1 MKKSDLTQRQW
12 EILAMYDIS
21 QPSECLRFY
30 PFRYEVIQ
38 KSDEIDILP
47 GTNVTIEGIITS
59 AVSTVRYQ
67 RNRSVTRFTM
77 CTEHD
82 CYSISAFNRPW
93 FKASPEGRVTVI
105 GRYEGKSKITA
116 ANIYFKSLAEL
127 TGVYPVYPLKEG
139 IKQSDIRKIMQKIII
154 STIDSVT
161 DEIPE
166 SLRNKYRL
174 LHRKEALRKLH
185 LPKSL
190 ADVSEAARTLK
201 YEEFLRFQMSLLLK
215 NRSLNVGSKLSKEFN
230 RTEIDDF
237 IRHLPFSLTD
247 DQHIAVNEI
256 LVDMSSTRPMMRLL
270 QGDVGSGKTIVGAIA
285 MLAAVKAGYQ
295 AAMMAPTEIL
305 VSQHV
310 LSLRKFF
317 LESEIRVEG
326 LTSSLPQAE
335 KTRILSGL
343 SDGSIDMI
351 IGTHALFQSG
361 IRFRQLGFVI
371 TDEQHRFGV
380 NQRRAL
386 IEKGAD
392 VDVLTMSAT
401 PIPRTLAAA
410 LFADM
415 DVSTIATMPS
425 GRMKVQ
431 TILIEENSIKSIL
444 DEVLKEIAEGNQV
457 YVVCPA
463 IEESDAL
470 QMRNVTDIYRS
481 LEKVIGKRVRMAMLH
496 GQLRSE
502 QKEKIMND
510 FHQGHLDLL
519 VTTTVI
525 EVGVHVENA
534 NIMIIYDAYRFG
546 LSQLHQL
553 RGRVGRGSKQG
564 KCYLLNGQTDEESK
578 QRLLT
583 LVLSNDGFDI
593 AMKDLSLRGPGDL
606 LGKRQSGLP
615 HFILGDIL
623 ADQNILLTAKE
634 DAKFILDN
642 QQYSEYQEFVKKI
655 QVINND
661 LNQGVD

>member
-21 QPSECLRFY
+21 LPSECLRLY

-38 KSDEIDILP
+38 KSDEIALLP
-47 GTNVTIEGIITS
+47 NTNVTLEGIITS

-82 CYSISAFNRPW
+82 CYTISAFNRPW
-93 FKASPEGRVTVI
+93 FKASPEGRVAVI
-105 GRYEGKSKITA
+105 GRYEGKGKITA

-127 TGVYPVYPLKEG
+127 TGVYPVYPLKDG

-154 STIDSVT
+154 NTIDSVA

-174 LHRKEALRKLH
+174 LHLKEALRKLH
-185 LPKSL
+185 LPSSL
-190 ADVSEAARTLK
+190 SDVNEAARTLK

-215 NRSLNVGSKLSKEFN
+215 NRSMGVGSKLSKKFN
-230 RTEIDDF
+230 RTEIDSF
-237 IRHLPFSLTD
+237 IHHLPFSLTD

-256 LVDMSSTRPMMRLL
+256 LDDMRSTKPMMRLL

-317 LESEIRVEG
+317 SDDEIRVEG
-326 LTSSLPQAE
+326 LTSSLPQLE
-335 KTRILSGL
+335 KSRILSGL

-361 IRFRQLGFVI
+361 IRFRKLGLVI

-425 GRMKVQ
+425 GRIKVK
-431 TILIEENSIKSIL
+431 TVLIEENSIKSIL
-444 DEVLKEIAEGNQV
+444 DDVLKEIAGGNQV

-481 LEKVIGKRVRMAMLH
+481 LEKVIGKKVRMAMLH

-502 QKEKIMND
+502 QKEKIMSD
-510 FHQGHLDLL
+510 FHQGHLDLI

-553 RGRVGRGSKQG
+553 RGRIGRGSKQG
-564 KCYLLNGQTDEESK
+564 VCYLLSGQTDEESK

-642 QQYSEYQEFVKKI
+642 QQYIEYQEFVKKI
-655 QVINND
+655 MVINND

>member
-21 QPSECLRFY
+21 LPSECLRLY

-38 KSDEIDILP
+38 KSEEIDLVP
-47 GTNVTIEGIITS
+47 NTNVTIEGIITS

-82 CYSISAFNRPW
+82 CYTISAFNRPW
-93 FKASPEGRVTVI
+93 FKASPDGRVTVI
-105 GRYEGKSKITA
+105 GRYEGKGKITA

-127 TGVYPVYPLKEG
+127 SGVYPVYPLKEG

-154 STIDSVT
+154 NTIDSVV
-161 DEIPE
+161 DEVPE
-166 SLRNKYRL
+166 SFRSKYRL
-174 LHRKEALRKLH
+174 LHRKEALKKLH

-190 ADVSEAARTLK
+190 SDVSEAARTLK

-215 NRSLNVGSKLSKEFN
+215 NRSLGVGSKLAKEFN
-230 RTEIDDF
+230 RNDIMNF
-237 IRHLPFSLTD
+237 INKLPFSLTS
-247 DQHIAVNEI
+247 DQHIAVNGI
-256 LVDMSSTRPMMRLL
+256 LDDMASTKPMMRLL

-305 VSQHV
+305 VTQHV

-317 LESEIRVEG
+317 SEKMRIEG
-326 LTSSLPQAE
+326 LTSSLSQPE
-335 KTRILSGL
+335 KSRILSGL
-343 SDGSIDMI
+343 HDGTIDMV

-361 IRFRQLGFVI
+361 IKFKQLGLVI

-431 TILIEENSIKSIL
+431 TVLIEENSIKSIL
-444 DEVLKEIAEGNQV
+444 DDLLREIADGNQV

-481 LEKVIGKRVRMAMLH
+481 LEKAIGKKVRMAMLH

-510 FHQGHLDLL
+510 FHQGHLDLI

-553 RGRVGRGSKQG
+553 RGRIGRGSKQG
-564 KCYLLNGQTDEESK
+564 VCYLLSGQSDEESK

-642 QQYSEYQEFVKKI
+642 QQYAEYQEFVKKMMF
-655 QVINND
+655 INND

>member
-12 EILAMYDIS
+12 EILEMYDIS
-21 QPSECLRFY
+21 NALECLRLY

-38 KSDEIDILP
+38 KTDETGLLP
-47 GTNVTIEGIITS
+47 NTNVTIEGTITS
-59 AVSTVRYQ
+59 VVSTFRYQ

-77 CTEHD
+77 CSEHD
-82 CYSISAFNRPW
+82 CYTISAFNRPW

-105 GRYEGKSKITA
+105 GRYEGKGRITA

-139 IKQSDIRKIMQKIII
+139 IKQGDIRKIMHKVI
-154 STIDSVT
+154 SKYSDTIA

-174 LHRKEALRKLH
+174 LHRGDALKKLH
-185 LPKSL
+185 LPASL
-190 ADVSEAARTLK
+190 HDVNEAARTLK

-215 NRSLNVGSKLSKEFN
+215 SKSIGLGKKIPKSFMHEEV
-230 RTEIDDF
+230 TGF
-237 IRHLPFSLTD
+237 IRQLPFSLTE
-247 DQHIAVNEI
+247 DQQVAVNEI
-256 LVDMSSTRPMMRLL
+256 LDDLRSSKPMMRLL

-285 MLAAVKAGYQ
+285 MLATVKAGYQ
-295 AAMMAPTEIL
+295 SAMMAPTEIL
-305 VSQHV
+305 VTQHT
-310 LSLRKFF
+310 LSLKKFF
-317 LESEIRVEG
+317 SSVGLCIEG
-326 LTSSLPQAE
+326 LTSSLNQPE
-335 KTRILSGL
+335 KNRIIAGL
-343 SDGSIDMI
+343 NDGTIDMI
-351 IGTHALFQSG
+351 VGTHALFQSG
-361 IRFRQLGFVI
+361 ITFKHLGLVI

-401 PIPRTLAAA
+401 PIPRTLASA

-425 GRMKVQ
+425 GRLKVH
-431 TILIEENSIKSIL
+431 TVLIEENSIRSIL
-444 DEVLKEIAEGNQV
+444 EQLLSEIASGNQV

-463 IEESDAL
+463 IEESDAM

-481 LEKVIGKRVRMAMLH
+481 LDKAIGKKVRMAMLH

-502 QKEKIMND
+502 QKEQIMED
-510 FHQGHLDLL
+510 FHQGKLDLI

-534 NIMIIYDAYRFG
+534 NIMVIYDAYRFG

-553 RGRVGRGSKQG
+553 RGRIGRGNRQG
-564 KCYLLNGQTDEESK
+564 TCYLLSGQNDEESK

-583 LVLSNDGFDI
+583 LVQSNDGFDI

-634 DAKFILDN
+634 DAKFIIEN
-642 QQYSEYQEFVKKI
+642 QQYQEYQDFVKKI
-655 QVINND
+655 MYINND
-661 LNQGVD
+661 FNQGVD

>member
-1 MKKSDLTQRQW
+1 
-12 EILAMYDIS
+12 
-21 QPSECLRFY
+21 
-30 PFRYEVIQ
+30 
-38 KSDEIDILP
+38 
-47 GTNVTIEGIITS
+47 
-59 AVSTVRYQ
+59 
-67 RNRSVTRFTM
+67 
-77 CTEHD
+77 
-82 CYSISAFNRPW
+82 
-93 FKASPEGRVTVI
+93 
-105 GRYEGKSKITA
+105 
-116 ANIYFKSLAEL
+116 
-127 TGVYPVYPLKEG
+127 
-139 IKQSDIRKIMQKIII
+139 
-154 STIDSVT
+154 
-161 DEIPE
+161 
-166 SLRNKYRL
+166 
-174 LHRKEALRKLH
+174 
-185 LPKSL
+185 
-190 ADVSEAARTLK
+190 
-201 YEEFLRFQMSLLLK
+201 
-215 NRSLNVGSKLSKEFN
+215 
-230 RTEIDDF
+230 
-237 IRHLPFSLTD
+237 
-247 DQHIAVNEI
+247 
-256 LVDMSSTRPMMRLL
+256 
-270 QGDVGSGKTIVGAIA
+270 
-285 MLAAVKAGYQ
+285 
-295 AAMMAPTEIL
+295 
-305 VSQHV
+305 
-310 LSLRKFF
+310 
-317 LESEIRVEG
+317 
-326 LTSSLPQAE
+326 
-335 KTRILSGL
+335 
-343 SDGSIDMI
+343 
-351 IGTHALFQSG
+351 
-361 IRFRQLGFVI
+361 
-371 TDEQHRFGV
+371 
-380 NQRRAL
+380 
-386 IEKGAD
+386 
-392 VDVLTMSAT
+392 
-401 PIPRTLAAA
+401 
-410 LFADM
+410 
-415 DVSTIATMPS
+415 
-425 GRMKVQ
+425 MKVQ

-655 QVINND
+655 LVINND

>member
-1 MKKSDLTQRQW
+1 MKKSELTTRQW
-12 EILAMYDIS
+12 EILEMYDIS
-21 QPSECLRFY
+21 NATECLRLY

-38 KSDEIDILP
+38 KSDESLLEAN
-47 GTNVTIEGIITS
+47 TNVTIEGTITS

-82 CYSISAFNRPW
+82 CYTISIFNRPW
-93 FKASPEGRVTVI
+93 FKTPPEGCVTVI
-105 GRYEGKSKITA
+105 GRYEGKGKITA
-116 ANIYFKSLAEL
+116 ANIYFKPLQQL
-127 TGVYPVYPLKEG
+127 IGVYPVYPLKEG
-139 IKQSDIRKIMQKIII
+139 IKQTDIRRIMQRII
-154 STIDSVT
+154 THNIDLIT

-174 LHRKEALRKLH
+174 LHRKEALKKLH
-185 LPKSL
+185 LPQSL
-190 ADVSEAARTLK
+190 QDVSEAARTLK
-201 YEEFLRFQMSLLLK
+201 YEEFLRFQMSLQLK
-215 NRSLNVGSKLSKEFN
+215 NRSMQIGNKVPKVFDAQAISEFM
-230 RTEIDDF
+230 
-237 IRHLPFSLTD
+237 RHLPFSLTA
-247 DQHIAVNEI
+247 DQLIAINEI
-256 LVDMSSTRPMMRLL
+256 LDDLRLSKPMMRLL

-285 MLAAVKAGYQ
+285 MFAAVNAGYQ

-305 VSQHV
+305 VNQHV
-310 LSLRKFF
+310 QSLKKFF
-317 LESEIRVEG
+317 DDTDLRIEG
-326 LTSSLPQAE
+326 LTSSVSPSE
-335 KTRILSGL
+335 RNRIVAGL
-343 SDGSIDMI
+343 YDGSINI
-351 IGTHALFQSG
+351 IVGTQALFQMG
-361 IRFRQLGFVI
+361 IAFNNLGFVI

-386 IEKGAD
+386 IEKGVD

-401 PIPRTLAAA
+401 PIPRTLASA

-415 DVSTIATMPS
+415 DVSTIATMPA
-425 GRMKVQ
+425 GRMKIRTV
-431 TILIEENSIKSIL
+431 LIEESSIRTIL
-444 DEVLKEIAEGNQV
+444 DELLSEIASGNQV

-463 IEESDAL
+463 IEESDAT

-481 LEKVIGKRVRMAMLH
+481 LTKAIGKKVRMAMLH
-496 GQLRSE
+496 GQLKSE
-502 QKEKIMND
+502 QKDQIMSD
-510 FHQGHLDLL
+510 FHQGKLDLI

-534 NIMIIYDAYRFG
+534 NIMIIYDAHRFG

-553 RGRVGRGSKQG
+553 RGRIGRGNKQG
-564 KCYLLNGQTDEESK
+564 TCYLLSGQNDEESR
-578 QRLLT
+578 QRLMT

-634 DAKFILDN
+634 DAKFIIEN
-642 QQYSEYQEFVKKI
+642 QQYLEYREFVKKI
-655 QVINND
+655 MYLNND
-661 LNQGVD
+661 FNHGVD

>member
-21 QPSECLRFY
+21 QLSECLRLY

-38 KSDEIDILP
+38 KSDEIALLP
-47 GTNVTIEGIITS
+47 NTNVTLEGIITS

-82 CYSISAFNRPW
+82 CYTISAFNRPW

-105 GRYEGKSKITA
+105 GRYEGKGKITA
-116 ANIYFKSLAEL
+116 ANLYFKSLAEL

-139 IKQSDIRKIMQKIII
+139 VKQTDMRKIMQKIII
-154 STIDSVT
+154 NTVDSVP
-161 DEIPE
+161 DEVPE

-190 ADVSEAARTLK
+190 TDVSEAARTLK

-215 NRSLNVGSKLSKEFN
+215 NRSLGVGSKIYKEFN
-230 RTEIDDF
+230 RTEIENF
-237 IRHLPFSLTD
+237 IHKLPFPLTA
-247 DQHIAVNEI
+247 DQQIAVSEI
-256 LVDMSSTRPMMRLL
+256 LDDMSSTKPMMRLL

-285 MLAAVKAGYQ
+285 MFAAVKAGYQ

-317 LESEIRVEG
+317 LDSDTRVEG
-326 LTSSLPQAE
+326 LTSSLSQIE

-361 IRFRQLGFVI
+361 IEFKQLGLVI

-444 DEVLKEIAEGNQV
+444 DDVLKEIAEGNQV

-481 LEKVIGKRVRMAMLH
+481 LEKVIGKKVRMAMLH

-510 FHQGHLDLL
+510 FHQGHLDLI

-553 RGRVGRGSKQG
+553 RGRIGRGSKQG
-564 KCYLLNGQTDEESK
+564 ICYLLSGQTDEESK

-642 QQYSEYQEFVKKI
+642 QQYTEYQEFVKKMM
-655 QVINND
+655 VINND

>member
-38 KSDEIDILP
+38 KSDEIDLLP

-105 GRYEGKSKITA
+105 GRYEGKGKITA

-154 STIDSVT
+154 NTIDSVT

-190 ADVSEAARTLK
+190 TDVSEAARTLK

-256 LVDMSSTRPMMRLL
+256 LDDMSSTRPMMRLL

-655 QVINND
+655 LVINND

>member
-21 QPSECLRFY
+21 QLSECLRLY

-38 KSDEIDILP
+38 KSDEIALLP
-47 GTNVTIEGIITS
+47 NTNVTLEGIITS

-82 CYSISAFNRPW
+82 CYTISAFNRPW

-105 GRYEGKSKITA
+105 GRYEGKGKITA
-116 ANIYFKSLAEL
+116 ANLYFKSLAEL

-139 IKQSDIRKIMQKIII
+139 VKQTDMRKIMQKIII
-154 STIDSVT
+154 NTVDSVP
-161 DEIPE
+161 DEFPE

-190 ADVSEAARTLK
+190 TDVSEAARTLK

-215 NRSLNVGSKLSKEFN
+215 NRSLGVGSKIYKEFN
-230 RTEIDDF
+230 RTEIENF
-237 IRHLPFSLTD
+237 IHKLPFPLTA
-247 DQHIAVNEI
+247 DQQIAVSEI
-256 LVDMSSTRPMMRLL
+256 LDDMSSTKPMMRLL

-285 MLAAVKAGYQ
+285 MFAAVKAGYQ

-317 LESEIRVEG
+317 LDSDTRVEG
-326 LTSSLPQAE
+326 LTSSLSQIE

-361 IRFRQLGFVI
+361 IEFKQLGLVI

-444 DEVLKEIAEGNQV
+444 DDVLKEIAEGNQV

-481 LEKVIGKRVRMAMLH
+481 LEKVIGKKVRMAMLH

-510 FHQGHLDLL
+510 FHQGHLDLI

-553 RGRVGRGSKQG
+553 RGRIGRGSKQG
-564 KCYLLNGQTDEESK
+564 ICYLLSGQTDEESK

-642 QQYSEYQEFVKKI
+642 QQYTEYQEFVKKMM
-655 QVINND
+655 VINND

>member
-12 EILAMYDIS
+12 EILEMFGIS
-21 QPSECLRFY
+21 DALECLRLY

-38 KSDEIDILP
+38 KSDELELLP
-47 GTNVTIEGIITS
+47 NSNVTIEGKITS

-82 CYSISAFNRPW
+82 CYTISIFNRPW
-93 FKASPEGRVTVI
+93 FKASTEGHVTVI
-105 GRYEGKSKITA
+105 GRYEGKGKITA
-116 ANIYFKSLAEL
+116 SNVYTKPLSELA
-127 TGVYPVYPLKEG
+127 GVYPIYPLKEG
-139 IKQSDIRKIMQKIII
+139 IKQSDLRKIMQKVIANHIKF
-154 STIDSVT
+154 VE

-174 LHRKEALRKLH
+174 LHRGEALKKLH
-185 LPKSL
+185 TPKNMQ
-190 ADVSEAARTLK
+190 DVNEATRTLK

-215 NRSLNVGSKLSKEFN
+215 KRNSTEGSKRPKHFSKNEITEFIE
-230 RTEIDDF
+230 R
-237 IRHLPFSLTD
+237 LPFPLTA
-247 DQHIAVNEI
+247 DQTIAINEI
-256 LVDMSSTRPMMRLL
+256 MDDLASTKPMMRLL

-285 MLAAVKAGYQ
+285 MLATVKAGYQ
-295 AAMMAPTEIL
+295 SAMMAPTEIL
-305 VSQHV
+305 VTQHV
-310 LSLRKFF
+310 LSLKRFF
-317 LESEIRVEG
+317 SSSNLIIEG
-326 LTSSLPQAE
+326 LTSSLSQLE
-335 KTRILSGL
+335 KNRIISGL
-343 SDGSIDMI
+343 GDGSIDMI
-351 IGTHALFQSG
+351 IGTHALFQSV
-361 IRFRQLGFVI
+361 IKFKKLGLVI

-380 NQRRAL
+380 EQRRAL
-386 IEKGAD
+386 IEKGSD

-410 LFADM
+410 LFADV

-431 TILIEENSIKSIL
+431 TVLIEENSIRTIL
-444 DEVLKEIAEGNQV
+444 DDVLTEISKGNQV

-463 IEESDAL
+463 IEESDAM

-481 LEKVIGKRVRMAMLH
+481 LQNVIGKKVRMAMLH

-502 QKEKIMND
+502 QKEQIMVD
-510 FHQGHLDLL
+510 FHHGKLDLI

-553 RGRVGRGSKQG
+553 RGRIGRGNKQG
-564 KCYLLNGQTDEESK
+564 ICYLLSGQNDEESK
-578 QRLLT
+578 QRLMT
-583 LVLSNDGFDI
+583 LVQSNDGFDI

-615 HFILGDIL
+615 HFILGDIV

-634 DAKFILDN
+634 DARFIIEH
-642 QQYSEYQEFVKKI
+642 QQYQEYQEFVKKI
-655 QVINND
+655 MIINND
-661 LNQGVD
+661 FNHGVD

>member
-21 QPSECLRFY
+21 LPSECLRLY

-38 KSDEIDILP
+38 KSEEIDLVP
-47 GTNVTIEGIITS
+47 NTNVTIEGIITS

-82 CYSISAFNRPW
+82 CYTISAFNRPW
-93 FKASPEGRVTVI
+93 FKASPDGRVTVI
-105 GRYEGKSKITA
+105 GRYEGKGKITA

-127 TGVYPVYPLKEG
+127 SGVYPVYPLKEG

-154 STIDSVT
+154 NTIDSVV
-161 DEIPE
+161 DEVPE
-166 SLRNKYRL
+166 SFRSKYRL
-174 LHRKEALRKLH
+174 LHRKEALKKLH

-190 ADVSEAARTLK
+190 SDVSEATRTLK

-215 NRSLNVGSKLSKEFN
+215 NRSLGVGSKLAKEFN
-230 RTEIDDF
+230 RNDIMNF
-237 IRHLPFSLTD
+237 INKLPFSLTS

-256 LVDMSSTRPMMRLL
+256 LDDMASTKPMMRLL

-305 VSQHV
+305 VTQHV

-317 LESEIRVEG
+317 SEKMRIEG
-326 LTSSLPQAE
+326 LTSSLSQPE
-335 KTRILSGL
+335 KSRILSGL
-343 SDGSIDMI
+343 HDGTIDMV

-361 IRFRQLGFVI
+361 IKFKQLGLVI

-431 TILIEENSIKSIL
+431 TVLIEENSIKSIL
-444 DEVLKEIAEGNQV
+444 DDLLREIADGNQV

-481 LEKVIGKRVRMAMLH
+481 LEKAIGKKVRMAMLH

-510 FHQGHLDLL
+510 FHQGHLDLI

-553 RGRVGRGSKQG
+553 RGRIGRGSKQG
-564 KCYLLNGQTDEESK
+564 VCYLLSGQSDEESK

-642 QQYSEYQEFVKKI
+642 QQYAEYQEFVKKMMF
-655 QVINND
+655 INND

>member
-21 QPSECLRFY
+21 LPSECLRLY

-38 KSDEIDILP
+38 KSEEIDLVP
-47 GTNVTIEGIITS
+47 NTNVTIEGIITS

-82 CYSISAFNRPW
+82 CYTISAFNRPW
-93 FKASPEGRVTVI
+93 FKASPDGRVTVI
-105 GRYEGKSKITA
+105 GRYEGKGKITA

-127 TGVYPVYPLKEG
+127 SGVYPVYPLKEG

-154 STIDSVT
+154 NTIDSVV
-161 DEIPE
+161 DEVPE
-166 SLRNKYRL
+166 SFRSKYRL
-174 LHRKEALRKLH
+174 LHRKEALKKLH

-190 ADVSEAARTLK
+190 SDVSEAARTLK

-215 NRSLNVGSKLSKEFN
+215 NRSLGVGSKLAKEFN
-230 RTEIDDF
+230 RNDIMNF
-237 IRHLPFSLTD
+237 INKLPFSLTS

-256 LVDMSSTRPMMRLL
+256 LDDMASTKPMMRLL

-305 VSQHV
+305 VTQHV

-317 LESEIRVEG
+317 SEKMRIEG
-326 LTSSLPQAE
+326 LTSSLSQPE
-335 KTRILSGL
+335 KSRILSGL
-343 SDGSIDMI
+343 HDGTIDMV

-361 IRFRQLGFVI
+361 IKFKQLGLVI

-431 TILIEENSIKSIL
+431 TVLIEENSIKSIL
-444 DEVLKEIAEGNQV
+444 DDLLREIADGNQV

-481 LEKVIGKRVRMAMLH
+481 LEKAIGKKVRMAMLH

-510 FHQGHLDLL
+510 FHQGHLDLI

-553 RGRVGRGSKQG
+553 RGRIGRGSKQG
-564 KCYLLNGQTDEESK
+564 VCYLLSGQSDEESK

-642 QQYSEYQEFVKKI
+642 QQYAEYQEFVKKMMF
-655 QVINND
+655 INND